1 MKRGGSWLSTQQ
13 HKQLVIGGNGREA
26 EARVGRSR
34 RLRGAAVWGKGNSCQ
49 SASGGDKIA
58 AAA

>member
-26 EARVGRSR
+26 EARVG
-34 RLRGAAVWGKGNSCQ
+34 GEAEDCAAQQCGEG
-49 SASGGDKIA
+49 
-58 AAA
+58 

>member
-1 MKRGGSWLSTQQ
+1 MKRGGSCLSTQQ

-34 RLRGAAVWGKGNSCQ
+34 RLRGAAVWGRV
-49 SASGGDKIA
+49 IA
-58 AAA
+58 ARVPAGGIR